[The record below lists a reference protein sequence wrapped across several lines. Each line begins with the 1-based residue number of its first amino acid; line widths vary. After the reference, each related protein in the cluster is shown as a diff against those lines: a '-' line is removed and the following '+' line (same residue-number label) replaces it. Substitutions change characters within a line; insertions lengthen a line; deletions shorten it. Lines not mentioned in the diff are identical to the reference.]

1 MSLNRRQWLKA
12 SAGLATLAVAGR
24 GSAEQTSGVSAP
36 VGAEFADLPPEP
48 LRLWYPR
55 PATQWVE
62 ALPLGN
68 GRLGAMVWGGAKH
81 ERIQFNED
89 TFYAGGPY
97 DSVPKGAQDV
107 LAKVRDL
114 LFAGRYAEAETLADA
129 HLMGTPR
136 KQMPYQ
142 PVGDLVLDFLEIAE
156 TNGNRRELDLRRALV
171 SSQFEARGLQHRRE
185 AIISPVDQVFALRLS
200 GDQPGRIS
208 LRVSLQTDQAI
219 GDVLPDGDA
228 GLLLQ
233 GRNSAAFGIE
243 GKLRYALRLRLVPI
257 GGRLQ
262 RRGERIDVQ
271 GADELLV
278 LVAAA
283 TSYRR
288 FDDVSG
294 DPEAITQ
301 AHIEAAAR
309 RSWTQLLADHETAHQ
324 ALFDRVSI
332 DLGRSDPTLRDLPT
346 DVRVARFGDS
356 ADPEL
361 AALYHQYGR
370 YLLIASS
377 RAGSQ
382 PANLQG
388 IWNDLLT
395 PPWESK
401 YTININT
408 QMNYWPAEANAL
420 AECIEPLER
429 MIFDLADSGA
439 KVAREMYGA
448 PGWVVHHNTDLWRQ
462 AAPVDGAPWGMWPM
476 GGVWL
481 LQHLWDRWD
490 YGRELDYLRRI
501 YPLFRGAAEFFLASL
516 VEDPNTGAMVTAPSL
531 SPENRHPF
539 GASLCAGPA
548 MDAQLL
554 RDLFDQVV
562 EAARLLQTDAAL
574 STALQAMR
582 KRLPP
587 HRVGEAGQLQE
598 WQADWD
604 MQAPERH
611 HRHVSH
617 LYALH
622 PSSQINLRDTP
633 ELAAAA
639 KRSLQLRGD
648 NATGWGVGWRI
659 NLWARLRDGEHAFR
673 VLRGLLSPSLTY
685 PNLFDAHPPFQI
697 DGNFGGCA
705 GITEMLLQSW
715 GGTVFLLPALPSAW
729 PSGEVTGLRV
739 RNAAQVSLRWR
750 AGRLLEATL
759 RSEHGG
765 DYQLAYEDQT
775 MSLTLRAGEAVRI
788 SHRDDRLVRA

>member
-1 MSLNRRQWLKA
+1 MSLDRRQWLKA
-12 SAGLATLAVAGR
+12 TAGLATLAVAGS
-24 GSAEQTSGVSAP
+24 GSAEQPTDEVLSSKADLS
-36 VGAEFADLPPEP
+36 DLPPEP
-48 LRLWYPR
+48 LRLWYTR

-68 GRLGAMVWGGAKH
+68 GRLGAMVWGGAKS

-97 DSVPKGAQDV
+97 DAVPKGAREA
-107 LAKVRDL
+107 LPKVREL
-114 LFAGRYAEAETLADA
+114 LFAGRYAEAEALADA
-129 HLMGTPR
+129 QLMGSPR

-142 PVGDLVLDFLEIAE
+142 PLGDLVLDFLEIAE
-156 TNGNRRELDLRRALV
+156 TNGYRRELDLSRARV
-171 SSQFEARGLQHRRE
+171 SSRFEARGLQHRRE

-200 GDQPGRIS
+200 GDQPGRIN
-208 LRVSLQTDQAI
+208 LRIALQTDQEFAE
-219 GDVLPDGDA
+219 LFPDGDN
-228 GLLLQ
+228 GLRLS
-233 GRNSAAFGIE
+233 GRNSAAFGVD
-243 GKLRYALRLRLVPI
+243 GALRFALRLRVLPI

-262 RRGERIDVQ
+262 RRGERLEVRD
-271 GADELLV
+271 ADEVLL

-283 TSYRR
+283 TSFRR

-301 AHIEAAAR
+301 AQIEAASR
-309 RSWTQLLADHETAHQ
+309 RTWHALSTDHEAAHRE
-324 ALFDRVSI
+324 LFDRVQL
-332 DLGRSDPTLRDLPT
+332 DLGRSDPALRALPT
-346 DVRVARFGDS
+346 DQRLARFAET

-361 AALYHQYGR
+361 VALYHQYGR

-388 IWNDLLT
+388 IWNDLLS

-420 AECIEPLER
+420 AECVEPLER
-429 MIFDLADSGA
+429 MIFDLAESGT

-490 YGRELDYLRRI
+490 YGRELAYLRRI
-501 YPLFRGAAEFFLASL
+501 YPLFRGAAEFFLATL
-516 VEDPNTGAMVTAPSL
+516 VEDPNSGAMVTAPSL

-554 RDLFDQVV
+554 RDLFDQVI
-562 EAARLLQTDAAL
+562 EAARLLQLDAELAVQ
-574 STALQAMR
+574 LQALR
-582 KRLPP
+582 QRLPP
-587 HRVGEAGQLQE
+587 HRIGEAGQLQE

-604 MQAPERH
+604 MQAPEPH

-639 KRSLQLRGD
+639 RRSLQWRGD
-648 NATGWGVGWRI
+648 DATGWGVGWRI
-659 NLWARLRDGEHAFR
+659 NLWARLRDGEHAFQ
-673 VLRGLLSPSLTY
+673 VLRRLLSPSLTY

-715 GGTVFLLPALPSAW
+715 GGAIFLLPALPSAW
-729 PSGEVTGLRV
+729 PRGEASGLRV
-739 RNAAQVSLRWR
+739 RNAARIVLRWTD
-750 AGRLLEATL
+750 GRLLDATL
-759 RSEHGG
+759 QSERGG
-765 DYQLAYEDQT
+765 DYSLVYEDQT
-775 MSLTLRAGEAVRI
+775 MSLTLRAGESARVAL
-788 SHRDDRLVRA
+788 RDRRLVRA